1 MKNFWKLTDILKA
14 SFSYLK
20 NEPFIFGKY
29 EIWILTN
36 HIFCDRDGEKM
47 KVIEKRDLRKL
58 NRGELFEII
67 FQLKKNEEALEQK
80 LSEAQNRLDKREILM
95 KEAGSIAEASLMLN
109 DVFAAAQQAVDTYT
123 NSVRLNYSQ
132 MEEKSAQAEL
142 ERRRLLKKARLEAD
156 EILNEARL
164 QRTRI
169 EEESEQKIREREKT
183 FQQTVEN
190 VLAAHSELKILLEQ
204 SR

>member
-1 MKNFWKLTDILKA
+1 
-14 SFSYLK
+14 
-20 NEPFIFGKY
+20 
-29 EIWILTN
+29 
-36 HIFCDRDGEKM
+36 M